1 MTTEQIIV
9 IKVGTDVLKN
19 ILAFSIIAR
28 QIAELKKMGYGVI
41 LVSSGGVT
49 AGSDCL
55 SFIGGNPEQYHKCI
69 LASIGA
75 SSLLEHWGKALMLDR
90 LVPAQCYFTY
100 GNLRFKGEKESIRS
114 RLRLLAFDPF
124 AVPLVNE
131 NDIVSGVEIEK
142 MKKGL
147 GDNDRLAR
155 IVSCLVGAK
164 AIAFV
169 TVRGGVYN
177 ANPDTTPSATLIPT
191 IQAKIRR
198 SRAMQYIGSSANGTG
213 GMVSKVHEAS
223 LCVRKGIIAGII
235 GVHDILDFFTKRD
248 VGTRVVV

>member
-28 QIAELKKMGYGVI
+28 QIAELKKMGHGVV

-49 AGSDCL
+49 SGSDCL
-55 SFIGGNPEQYHKCI
+55 AFLGGNPEDYHKCI

-155 IVSCLVGAK
+155 IVACLVQAQHVL
-164 AIAFV
+164 FV
-169 TVRGGVYN
+169 TEKGAVYTD
-177 ANPDTTPSATLIPT
+177 NPDKNKDAKRITRIDARKGFRLPGQTSGPS
-191 IQAKIRR
+191 KN
-198 SRAMQYIGSSANGTG
+198 GSG
-213 GMVSKVHEAS
+213 GMQSKINQAAI
-223 LCVRKGIIAGII
+223 CARKGMHTGIV
-235 GVHDILDFFTKRD
+235 GLSDPLAFMKGED
-248 VGTRVVV
+248 VGTLVGV

>member
-1 MTTEQIIV
+1 MSTQQIIV

-19 ILAFSIIAR
+19 VLAFSIIAR

-41 LVSSGGVT
+41 LVTSGGVI
-49 AGSDCL
+49 AGSDYVTFL
-55 SFIGGNPEQYHKCI
+55 GGNPKQYHKCI

-114 RLRLLAFDPF
+114 RLRLLAFDQF

-155 IVSCLVGAK
+155 IVSCLVQAGHVLFATEKGA
-164 AIAFV
+164 
-169 TVRGGVYN
+169 VYTD
-177 ANPDTTPSATLIPT
+177 NPDKNKNAERVARIDAKKGFRLPGQTSGPS
-191 IQAKIRR
+191 KN
-198 SRAMQYIGSSANGTG
+198 GSG
-213 GMVSKVHEAS
+213 GMQSKINQAAI
-223 LCVRKGIIAGII
+223 CARKGMHSGII
-235 GVHDILDFFTKRD
+235 GLHDPVRFMNGED
-248 VGTRVVV
+248 VGTLVCM